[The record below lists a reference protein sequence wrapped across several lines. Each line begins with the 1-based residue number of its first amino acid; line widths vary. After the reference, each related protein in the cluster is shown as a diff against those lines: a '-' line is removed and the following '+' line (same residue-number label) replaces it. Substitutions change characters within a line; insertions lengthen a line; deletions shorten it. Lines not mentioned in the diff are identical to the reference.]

1 MKNFVVPL
9 FSALLIFSSLTVS
22 AQGLDAT
29 TDSAAAS
36 EPSMS
41 LKKKVAIARFSNETK
56 SGNSFLINKDGDRLG
71 KQASD
76 ILSARLTESGKFL
89 MFERIDSEKMSTE
102 QMLAGMSE
110 SGISVDY
117 LIVGSVSEFGRST
130 SSDTGLFSRSKE
142 QKAYAKVNVRL
153 IEVSTGRIV
162 HAEEGAGEATVD
174 TKTTFGVG
182 SSAGFDQ
189 SISDKAISAAISQL
203 ITNLMDNMLSSPWK
217 SYLLAKEDGLFIM
230 AGGPSQGITEGLSL
244 KVMKNGRQVKNPQ
257 TGAVIQLPGKQ
268 VAVVTVVATH
278 GTDEFSEVAFVDV
291 SEGSIDG
298 DLSNFVVETM

>member
-1 MKNFVVPL
+1 MRIPYLL
-9 FSALLIFSSLTVS
+9 FSLLLVGLAPLSW

-29 TDSAAAS
+29 SSANEAS
-36 EPSMS
+36 EPAMG

-76 ILSARLTESGKFL
+76 ILSARLTDSGKFL

-130 SSDTGLFSRSKE
+130 TSDTGLFSRSRE

-153 IEVSTGRIV
+153 VEVSTGRIV

-174 TKTTFGVG
+174 TKTTMGVG

-203 ITNLMDNMLSSPWK
+203 ITNLMDNMLASPWK
-217 SYLLAKEDGLFIM
+217 SYLLAKEDDLFIL

-268 VAVVTVVATH
+268 AAVVTVVATH
-278 GTDEFSEVAFVDV
+278 GNDEFNEVSFVEV
-291 SEGSIDG
+291 SEGTIEG
-298 DLSNFVVETM
+298 DLANYTVEAL

>member
-1 MKNFVVPL
+1 MRSGNAD
-9 FSALLIFSSLTVS
+9 SVS
-22 AQGLDAT
+22 
-29 TDSAAAS
+29 DSTI
-36 EPSMS
+36 S

-56 SGNSFLINKDGDRLG
+56 SGNSFLVNKDGDRLG

-89 MFERIDSEKMSTE
+89 MFERIDSDKMSTE

-130 SSDTGLFSRSKE
+130 TSDTGFFSRSKE
-142 QKAYAKVNVRL
+142 QKAFAKVNVRL
-153 IEVSTGRIV
+153 VEVSTGRII
-162 HAEEGAGEATVD
+162 HAEEGAGEASVD

-182 SSAGFDQ
+182 LSAGFDK

-217 SYLLAKEDGLFIM
+217 SYLLAKEDDLFIM
-230 AGGPSQGITEGLSL
+230 AGGPSQGITEGMSL
-244 KVMKNGRQVKNPQ
+244 QVMKNGRQVKNPK
-257 TGAVIQLPGKQ
+257 TGAVIQLPGKK
-268 VAVVTVVATH
+268 AAEITVVATH
-278 GTDEFSEVAFVDV
+278 GTDEFTELSFVEV
-291 SEGSIDG
+291 
-298 DLSNFVVETM
+298 TM